1 MQIVC
6 FNKEQRRFH
15 LRKKDVCTRE
25 NMQQDTKT
33 ACSKSRKLKYQLTCR
48 ECEALV
54 QQAK

>member
-15 LRKKDVCTRE
+15 LRKKDVYTRE

-33 ACSKSRKLKYQLTCR
+33 ACSKSRKLKYQLT
-48 ECEALV
+48 
-54 QQAK
+54 